1 MATEERLIYA
11 SEVLRRLRMLKES
24 KIDDPFFG
32 GDKTPI
38 WELALNS
45 AISRVADCP
54 TVDAVEVVRGR
65 WVDNGIPNS
74 MLSGCSVCGFT
85 CGAYSFNYCP
95 HCGAKMD
102 GEDNA

>member
-11 SEVLRRLRMLKES
+11 NEALRRLRMLKES

-32 GDKTPI
+32 GKRNTI

-54 TVDAVEVVRGR
+54 TVDAAEVVHGY
-65 WVDNGIPNS
+65 WENGKGPN
-74 MLSGCSVCGFT
+74 
-85 CGAYSFNYCP
+85 
-95 HCGAKMD
+95 
-102 GEDNA
+102 

>member
-11 SEVLRRLRMLKES
+11 NEALWRLRMLKES

-32 GDKTPI
+32 GKRNTI
-38 WELALNS
+38 WDLALNS
-45 AISRVADCP
+45 AISRVEDCP
-54 TVDAVEVVRGR
+54 TVDAVEVVHGY
-65 WVDNGIPNS
+65 WEKGKKPNWQ
-74 MLSGCSVCGFT
+74 MPMCSACKAQAT
-85 CGAYSFNYCP
+85 TRSSYCP